1 MSVIVFFVVA
11 LVNFV
16 MLPIKWVPLLVSCGI
31 FDLQWRKK
39 LILENSQNVI
49 LFWWDDVYYVLYGVT
64 HIPYIIIDQC
74 CLEQIHIKQKYAWHC
89 RILVSLWNS
98 WVKGVEKCIFTH
110 VRFTRWYCN
119 WNGTLQLLSKHLNW
133 IISLYHSRWNLHI
146 DKSHSTIAVMANHV
160 FM

>member
-1 MSVIVFFVVA
+1 MGPSSCVVRYIWFA
-11 LVNFV
+11 V
-16 MLPIKWVPLLVSCGI
+16 G
-31 FDLQWRKK
+31 KK
-39 LILENSQNVI
+39 LILENSQNAI
-49 LFWWDDVYYVLYGVT
+49 LFWWNDVYYVLYGVT

-74 CLEQIHIKQKYAWHC
+74 CSLEQIHIKQKYAWHC

-98 WVKGVEKCIFTH
+98 WVKGVQKCIFTH
-110 VRFTRWYCN
+110 VRFTRLYCN

-133 IISLYHSRWNLHI
+133 ITSLYHSRWNLHI